1 MKATPKEPETRT
13 SQTPDVEL
21 EVPQKISLPQTSR
34 AAVFSE
40 VGKPLQIERFD
51 LPKHL
56 EPGDVLCKVR
66 MSTICGS
73 DLHTILGRRKEPAP
87 LILGHELLG
96 EIVDIG
102 EQLPQSDCPRV
113 NGNHKPLK
121 VGDRVTW
128 SIMAS
133 CGKCFYCRKSLPQKC
148 KHLVKYG
155 HSCCREAPYLTGGYA
170 EHIVLMPGTSVY
182 RVPDCLSDEIATP
195 ANCALST
202 MVNALETIRVAEGE
216 TVLIQGAGML
226 GLNMIA
232 LCKEAGAAKVIVTDI
247 SPDRLASASRFGADA
262 CFNASGCESE
272 ELAASIRSLTGGHG
286 VDVAVEVCGNQAVV
300 DQAVKAL
307 RIGGRYLI
315 AGLVTPGSHLDIDG
329 NQLARN
335 YLTVKGIHNYHPDHL
350 AKALDFLEKHSHKYP
365 YSDLVGARFPLT
377 EINEAIEV
385 ANSGEY
391 IRVAIC

>member
-1 MKATPKEPETRT
+1 MKATPKELQT
-13 SQTPDVEL
+13 SSPLTDAGLQVS
-21 EVPQKISLPQTSR
+21 QKNALPATSR

-40 VGKPLQIERFD
+40 VGKPLQIEHFD

-56 EPGDVLCKVR
+56 EPGAVLCKVR

-73 DLHTILGRRKEPAP
+73 DLHTILGRRQEPAP
-87 LILGHELLG
+87 LILGHEILG
-96 EIVDIG
+96 EIVGIG
-102 EQLPQSDCPRV
+102 EQSDVPHL
-113 NGNHKPLK
+113 NGNQKPLK

-133 CGKCFYCRKSLPQKC
+133 CGKCFYCCKSLPQKC
-148 KHLVKYG
+148 MHLVKYG
-155 HSCCREAPYLTGGYA
+155 HSCCRDAPYLTGGYA
-170 EHIVLMPGTSVY
+170 EHIHLMPGTAVY
-182 RVPDCLSDEIATP
+182 RVPDALSDEIATP

-202 MVNALETIRVAEGE
+202 MVNALETIRVAAGD

-262 CFNASGCESE
+262 CFNSSECTTE
-272 ELAASIRSLTGGHG
+272 ELTASIRSLSGGHG
-286 VDVAVEVCGNQAVV
+286 VDVAVEVCGNQSVV
-300 DQAVKAL
+300 DQAVKSL

-350 AKALDFLEKHSHKYP
+350 SKALDFLEKHSHKYP
-365 YSDLVGARFPLT
+365 YADLVGARFPLN

-385 ANSGEY
+385 ANSGKY